1 MFRKLSKWEQHL
13 CKGYGG
19 RKVEFIDEN
28 LDKQFF
34 NWVMQNHYWLNSKY
48 AKKFIKEK
56 MGDVK

>member
-1 MFRKLSKWEQHL
+1 MFRKLDKWEQHL
-13 CKGYGG
+13 SKGLG

-28 LDKQFF
+28 LDKQFLD
-34 NWVMQNHYWLNSKY
+34 WVKQNHYWLNSKY

>member
-1 MFRKLSKWEQHL
+1 MLFRKLNKSSVGL
-13 CKGYGG
+13 G

-34 NWVMQNHYWLNSKY
+34 DWVIQNHYWLNSKY

-56 MGDVK
+56 MGDINER

>member
-1 MFRKLSKWEQHL
+1 MFRKLNKWEQDL
-13 CKGYGG
+13 SKGLG
-19 RKVEFIDEN
+19 RKVIFIDEN

-34 NWVMQNHYWLNSKY
+34 NWVIQNHYWLNSKY

>member
-1 MFRKLSKWEQHL
+1 MLFRKLNKSSL
-13 CKGYGG
+13 GLG

-34 NWVMQNHYWLNSKY
+34 DWVMQNHYWLNSKY

>member
-1 MFRKLSKWEQHL
+1 MFRKLNKWEQDL
-13 CKGYGG
+13 SKGLG
-19 RKVEFIDEN
+19 RKVKFIDEN

-34 NWVMQNHYWLNSKY
+34 NWVNQNHYWLNSKY